1 MGRKSVKITVVG
13 AGAIGGVTAGFL
25 AREGY
30 DVEIVSKYE
39 DLADKIRHKGIH
51 VFGVGGDFSVVMP
64 AFAKVTELS
73 GTRDIVLLATK
84 ATDMIEA
91 ARELLPYLK
100 ESTAVVS
107 MQNGICE
114 EALAGVVG
122 RERIVGCV
130 VGWGGTMH
138 GPGEIEMTS
147 KGEFVIGNI
156 DNKDDPR
163 LELIQE
169 ILSTIVPVHTT
180 NNMLGNL
187 YSKLIINSCIT
198 SLGAVCGLYLGE
210 MLAERKIRN
219 IFIQIMIEAMDVANA
234 MGLNVE
240 IYGGKLNY
248 YTFTEGT
255 GALKR
260 FKRHLVIRLIGFKYR
275 RLKSSMLQSLERGKK
290 TEIDYMNGYICEQGK
305 RFEVPTPVNDTIVRM
320 IREIENGDRKISR
333 ENFNDPF
340 FKVFE

>member
-30 DVEIVSKYE
+30 DVEIVCKYE

-100 ESTAVVS
+100 DSTAVVS

-122 RERIVGCV
+122 RER
-130 VGWGGTMH
+130 
-138 GPGEIEMTS
+138 
-147 KGEFVIGNI
+147 
-156 DNKDDPR
+156 
-163 LELIQE
+163 
-169 ILSTIVPVHTT
+169 
-180 NNMLGNL
+180 
-187 YSKLIINSCIT
+187 
-198 SLGAVCGLYLGE
+198 
-210 MLAERKIRN
+210 
-219 IFIQIMIEAMDVANA
+219 
-234 MGLNVE
+234 
-240 IYGGKLNY
+240 
-248 YTFTEGT
+248 
-255 GALKR
+255 
-260 FKRHLVIRLIGFKYR
+260 
-275 RLKSSMLQSLERGKK
+275 
-290 TEIDYMNGYICEQGK
+290 
-305 RFEVPTPVNDTIVRM
+305 
-320 IREIENGDRKISR
+320 
-333 ENFNDPF
+333 
-340 FKVFE
+340 